1 MFIDRRVLDFLN
13 QLPTPD
19 DILINED
26 GSRYIPYPFIVRD
39 LNVVDPAWSDQ
50 NFSHFFFTM
59 PDGRVKISGSIEI
72 VVRLSDSVTRT
83 LCGSAT
89 FYDEDY
95 PDNEHWGA
103 TVKSLAIVNAAQRL
117 GVRFGW
123 GINDEFNKAKTVSD
137 PSKLKGKPDPVL
149 LQPDKI
155 IIKQYNDALESGNEQ
170 KVKLLQSLYDLCNV
184 KD

>member
-13 QLPTPD
+13 QLPDPE

-26 GSRYIPYPFIVRD
+26 GSMYIPYSFIVRD

-50 NFSHFFFTM
+50 NFSHFFFIM
-59 PDGRVKISGSIEI
+59 PDGRIKISGSIEI

-117 GVRFGW
+117 GVKFGW
-123 GINDEFNKAKTVSD
+123 GLNDELNQTKNIQD
-137 PSKLKGKPDPVL
+137 PSKLKGKPESIL
-149 LQPDKI
+149 LTPDKNI
-155 IIKQYNDALESGNEQ
+155 LEQYNIALTHGHKK
-170 KVKLLQSLYDLCNV
+170 KVELLKSIYDFSNV
-184 KD
+184 ED